1 MVLINGVQRT
11 SLDITD
17 RGLQYG
23 DGVFETIR
31 VQQGIPLYLSKHI
44 QRLLDGC
51 RQLFIR
57 FSDQVV
63 LNREIKTLSAS
74 IQHGIV
80 KIIVTRGTGGRGYRC
95 PEQTKP
101 TRILSTHPI
110 PDYPVEAF
118 TRGVRVRVC
127 ETRLS
132 ENPYLAGIKHLNR
145 LEQIIARNEWNAAE
159 ISEGLVLDTHANVVE
174 GTMSNLFCVKNGRL
188 YSPAIDR
195 CGVKG
200 VMRSVVIELARA
212 HNIIVDIGRITL
224 DEVKNSDE
232 LFLTNSVIE
241 LWPVSWLEDTC
252 FNVGPI
258 TAKIK
263 NWLGIEKSRI
273 LCV

>member
-31 VQQGIPLYLSKHI
+31 VQQGIPLFLSKHI

-51 RQLFIR
+51 TQLFIR
-57 FSDQVV
+57 FPDQGV
-63 LNREIKTLSAS
+63 LKREIKTLSAS
-74 IQHGIV
+74 IKHGIV
-80 KIIVTRGTGGRGYRC
+80 KIIVTRGKGGRGYRC
-95 PEQTKP
+95 PEQTEP
-101 TRILSTHPI
+101 TRIVSTHPL
-110 PDYPVEAF
+110 PDYPIDTF
-118 TRGVRVRVC
+118 TQGVRIRVC
-127 ETRLS
+127 QTRLS
-132 ENPYLAGIKHLNR
+132 DNPYLAGIKHLNR

-159 ISEGLVLDTHANVVE
+159 IFEGLVLDTQGNVVE
-174 GTMSNLFCVKNGRL
+174 GTMSNLFCVKNARL
-188 YSPAIDR
+188 FSPTIDR

-200 VMRSVVIELARA
+200 VMRSVVIELAKA
-212 HNIIVDIGRITL
+212 QNISVDIGRITL
-224 DEVKNSDE
+224 TEVKNSDE
-232 LFLTNSVIE
+232 IFLTNSVIE

-263 NWLGIEKSRI
+263 QWLDMEKSRI
-273 LCV
+273 LCG